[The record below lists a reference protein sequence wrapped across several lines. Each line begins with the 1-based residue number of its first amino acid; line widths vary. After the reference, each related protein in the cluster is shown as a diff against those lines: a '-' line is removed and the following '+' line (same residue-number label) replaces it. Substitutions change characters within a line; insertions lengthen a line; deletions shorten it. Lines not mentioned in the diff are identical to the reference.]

1 MTTPV
6 SPHAAVVELL
16 IDALLGRPLGDI
28 LPPARLCATLQQLG
42 RLYLPSSQA
51 EQHAIL
57 VWQRLDRLLDRP
69 GTLRD
74 VVPPPIV
81 DVLRTLLS
89 RPYLLP
95 RPLLVSVLS
104 RPPLRRLS
112 RELMIGTLLDYS
124 RKVRTQV
131 GEVSQSRGG
140 MLGRLATEAVKKST
154 SAIGSLAPGV
164 TAAVS
169 DELERQF
176 RSRASEFA
184 DSAVDDLAQR
194 LAAILTDP
202 ARMAEHKDLAR
213 SLLDFALDLPLQT
226 VRAELTRLDPLAVTS
241 EVRRAVHAWL
251 LRPESEAE
259 LLALLQLLSADLSTH
274 SLTSLLGEAATPL
287 RQLLQDL
294 FTTALRP

>member
-1 MTTPV
+1 M
-6 SPHAAVVELL
+6 
-16 IDALLGRPLGDI
+16 RPQANG
-28 LPPARLCATLQQLG
+28 PPARLCATLQQLG

-57 VWQRLDRLLDRP
+57 LWQRLDRLLDRP

-226 VRAELTRLDPLAVTS
+226 VRAELSRLSPLAVTQ
-241 EVRRAVHAWL
+241 EVRQAVHAWL
-251 LRPESEAE
+251 LRPESDAE
-259 LLALLQLLSADLSTH
+259 LLSLFQLLSADLATH

>member
-213 SLLDFALDLPLQT
+213 SLLDFALELPLQT